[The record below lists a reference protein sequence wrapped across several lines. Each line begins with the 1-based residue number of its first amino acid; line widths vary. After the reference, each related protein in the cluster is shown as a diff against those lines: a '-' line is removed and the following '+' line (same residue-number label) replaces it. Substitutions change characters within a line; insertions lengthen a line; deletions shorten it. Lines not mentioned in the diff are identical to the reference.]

1 MEKREIPLCEKY
13 NLTIAEAAA
22 YFNIGESKL
31 RRIISENQ
39 SADFI
44 LRNNTK
50 ILIKRRA
57 FEKMIDKITSI

>member
-1 MEKREIPLCEKY
+1 MEKEAIPIWQKY
-13 NLTIAEAAA
+13 TLTIKEASA
-22 YFNIGESKL
+22 YFNICESKL

-44 LRNNTK
+44 LMNSTK

-57 FEKMIDKITSI
+57 FEKMIDSITSI

>member
-1 MEKREIPLCEKY
+1 MEKREIALCEKY

-44 LRNNTK
+44 LMNSTK

-57 FEKMIDKITSI
+57 FEKMIDSITSI

>member
-1 MEKREIPLCEKY
+1 MEKESLPVWEKY
-13 NLTIAEAAA
+13 VLTLKEAAA
-22 YFNIGESKL
+22 YFGIGESKL
-31 RRIISENQ
+31 RRLISENQ

-57 FEKMIDKITSI
+57 FEKIIDNIASI